1 MSIGSPH
8 PCLGAQPDFPV
19 PSASMDVPAP
29 AAFGDWLRHLD
40 GYGGAEV
47 LALHPVEGGASN
59 VILRAP
65 LASAPL
71 PAVLLRLQRDRG
83 IFEPYDVLREA
94 AVLRRL
100 HPSSVPVPRVVG
112 EEADRTVL
120 GAPFVVLEWV
130 DAPHM
135 GVAGPEASFSA
146 YAAMVAHIH
155 ALDWRA
161 LGLDEVLAVPESAAA
176 ATRAEL
182 EVIGER
188 MERFPGADAP
198 ILRRALAIL
207 RERVPGDAPVGFC
220 QGDINV
226 FNYLFRGGEV
236 AAVVDWE
243 QARLGDT
250 RNDVAQVLALGHLK
264 GAPFG
269 PVRDQFFL
277 QAYEAARGDGELADM
292 AFFRARWLFELG
304 VIYHGWRAFNH
315 DLPWYT
321 WDHLEELL
329 ELALGEVERP
339 AS

>member
-1 MSIGSPH
+1 MEAP
-8 PCLGAQPDFPV
+8 APD
-19 PSASMDVPAP
+19 P
-29 AAFGDWLRHLD
+29 AAFQSWLRTLD
-40 GYGGAEV
+40 GYGDAEV
-47 LALHPVEGGASN
+47 LALHRVEGGASN

-71 PAVLLRLQRDRG
+71 PAVLLRLQRERG
-83 IFEPYDVLREA
+83 IFEPYDVVREA
-94 AVLRRL
+94 AVLRCL
-100 HPSSVPVPRVVG
+100 APSPVPVPAVVG
-112 EEADRTVL
+112 EEPGREAL

-146 YAAMVAHIH
+146 YAAMVVRIH

-161 LGLDEVLAVPESAAA
+161 LGLDEVLAVPASAAA

-182 EVIGER
+182 EVVGER

-198 ILRRALAIL
+198 ILRRAFETLC
-207 RERVPGDAPVGFC
+207 ERVPEGAPVGFC

-243 QARLGDT
+243 QARLGDV

-277 QAYEAARGDGELADM
+277 QAYEAARGAGELSDM
-292 AFFRARWLFELG
+292 EFFRARWLFELG
-304 VIYHGWRAFNH
+304 VIYHGWRAFND
-315 DLPWYT
+315 DLPWYA
-321 WDHLEELL
+321 WSHLEELL
-329 ELALGEVERP
+329 ELALAELDRP
-339 AS
+339 GR